1 MFLFQPHPRLHG
13 NTFYHPVQPSIF
25 PFHTG
30 RDSMKYSRCII
41 FKNLGSVVQMIYKIL
56 GSSSRCL
63 DTSMRNTVQHRI
75 VTLMPYTGYNR
86 YRKLS
91 TISRQLIC
99 IEPRKVGRGAS
110 ATDNNHDIPII
121 TTGMDSIQCGN
132 DRLFYPFPL
141 HNSRKQTRIKD
152 KTIGILFQL
161 ITKITIT
168 GSRSR
173 GNNGYALR
181 QQRNLQFLIQSQH
194 TFFFQLLQDF
204 ATATRHIPQCISRI
218 YILHSKR
225 VTIQFMKLH
234 SHFHHHFNTCN
245 KSLPGFLFK
254 IRLQQ
259 TVDIAPNSPP
269 CLSYQIIPP
278 WLFLYKFQI
287 AMTGIIGTYITQ
299 LCLNPISIG
308 QTSMNATLNQRIQ
321 FI

>member
-1 MFLFQPHPRLHG
+1 MGFFCQTGLQAYFQMFHDSFLAIMFLFQPHPRLHG

-121 TTGMDSIQCGN
+121 TTDCSTLSPCIIAGN
-132 DRLFYPFPL
+132 
-141 HNSRKQTRIKD
+141 K
-152 KTIGILFQL
+152 
-161 ITKITIT
+161 
-168 GSRSR
+168 R
-173 GNNGYALR
+173 G
-181 QQRNLQFLIQSQH
+181 
-194 TFFFQLLQDF
+194 
-204 ATATRHIPQCISRI
+204 
-218 YILHSKR
+218 
-225 VTIQFMKLH
+225 
-234 SHFHHHFNTCN
+234 
-245 KSLPGFLFK
+245 
-254 IRLQQ
+254 
-259 TVDIAPNSPP
+259 
-269 CLSYQIIPP
+269 
-278 WLFLYKFQI
+278 
-287 AMTGIIGTYITQ
+287 
-299 LCLNPISIG
+299 
-308 QTSMNATLNQRIQ
+308 
-321 FI
+321 